1 MPEEHCLGWVM
12 PSADRFHG
20 QNRCDKLAHSN
31 TLKVRRV
38 MTTKSTFIF
47 LVSIVAVIVTSTA
60 AMAQEQVTFGK
71 NVAGILQ
78 QHCQTCH
85 RPGTGAP
92 MSLLTYDQVRPWA
105 KSIKAKVSAR
115 EMPPWFLDKTIGI
128 QHFENDISLTDEQI
142 ESIVKWVDAGAP
154 QGNPAD
160 MPPARQ
166 FPDDQSWQFGK
177 PDLIVTLPKELVVKA
192 TAPDWWPDVL
202 VDPGLNEDRY
212 IQAMQLIPTKGYQV
226 IHHAR
231 MLVVRPGNNTRL
243 TNTGSDAEVAEAGTE
258 LKIYQI
264 GTGASIYPQGS
275 GFLLKAGSKINFAFH
290 LHSDGKADT
299 PTNVAL
305 GLKFYP
311 KGYKPEN
318 AVIVGATSMG
328 FIDIRPHET
337 NVRSDGYLTL
347 LKPTRLLSWNPHL
360 HLRGKAECLE
370 AIYPNG
376 TTETV
381 NCARFEFNWMVDY
394 IYAQDVAPLLP
405 AGTVLHTIVWHDNGD
420 SNKANPDPDAQ
431 IAEGSRS
438 VDEMGHAWL
447 TYYHM
452 SDEEF
457 KKETQERK
465 AKQQTLTSA
474 R

>member
-1 MPEEHCLGWVM
+1 
-12 PSADRFHG
+12 
-20 QNRCDKLAHSN
+20 
-31 TLKVRRV
+31 
-38 MTTKSTFIF
+38 MTTKST
-47 LVSIVAVIVTSTA
+47 LTSLMSIAAIIGMSTV
-60 AMAQEQVTFGK
+60 AMAQEKVTFTK
-71 NVAGILQ
+71 DVAPILQ
-78 QHCQTCH
+78 NHCQTCH

-92 MSLLTYDQVRPWA
+92 MSLLTYEQIRPWA
-105 KSIKAKVSAR
+105 KSIKAKVAAR
-115 EMPPWFLDKTIGI
+115 EMPPWFLDKSVGI

-142 ESIVKWVDAGAP
+142 ATIVKWVDAGAP

-160 MPPARQ
+160 MSPPPQ
-166 FPDDQSWQFGK
+166 FPDGQAWQFGK
-177 PDLIVTLPKELVVKA
+177 PDLTVTMPKDLVVKA

-202 VDPGLNEDRY
+202 VDPGLTEDRY
-212 IQAMQLIPTKGYQV
+212 IQAMQLIPSKGYQV

-231 MLVVRPGNNTRL
+231 MLVVRPGQDATL
-243 TNTGSDAEVAEAGTE
+243 TNGSGSDAEVAEAGTE

-264 GTGASIYPQGS
+264 GTGASIYPDGS

-290 LHSDGKADT
+290 LHSDGKSDV
-299 PTNVAL
+299 PTNVVL

-311 KGYKPEN
+311 KGYKPQN

-328 FIDIRPHET
+328 FIDIRPHEA
-337 NVRSDGYLTL
+337 NVRSDGYTTL

-376 TTETV
+376 TTETM
-381 NCARFEFNWMVDY
+381 NCTRFEFNWMVDY

-405 AGTVLHTIVWHDNGD
+405 AGTVLHTIVWHDNSD
-420 SNKANPDPDAQ
+420 SSRGNPDPDAQ

-447 TYYHM
+447 TYYYM
-452 SDEEF
+452 SDDEF
-457 KKETQERK
+457 KKETAERK
-465 AKQQTLTSA
+465 AKQQALTSS